1 MDNDLSVGVDVGGT
15 FTDLLLLDRG
25 AGRWRTAKVPS
36 TPADQA
42 VGFTDGI
49 AALGVSPADLR
60 EVLHGTTVATNALL
74 ERRGARV
81 GVIAT
86 AGFRDLLELG
96 RRTRPHAY
104 GLTGSFEALAERQDR
119 LDVPERVTALG
130 EVITPLDETAVER
143 AAIRLRDA
151 GCEAVVIHFL
161 HAYAAP
167 EHERRAATIVRRVWP
182 NPFVCASHE
191 VLAEMREFERGSTAA
206 VHAYVQP
213 AITRYID
220 SVRRRLADAG
230 FAHELLVTQAN
241 GGTMAASVVG
251 ENAVH
256 TVLSG
261 PAAGVI
267 AAAAT
272 GRAAGLADLITG
284 DMGGTSFDVA
294 LILDGEPAISAEKDI
309 AYGIPV
315 RVPMVDVHTIGA
327 GGGSI
332 ARVTSAGL
340 LAVGPHSAGSVPG
353 PVGYGRGGTEPTI
366 TDANLLLGR
375 LDAARVPGG
384 KAADLA
390 AVSAVLA
397 RLGERLGLDAE
408 GTAGAIL
415 RVVNAAMA
423 DAMRLVSVARG
434 QDPRDL
440 AYFPFGGAGPLHA
453 VDLAKELG
461 VGTVLVPRFP
471 GLTSALGCLLAD
483 LRHDF
488 VQTLNRPVDAVTG
501 AEIGAVLA
509 TQEEA
514 GRALLV
520 REGAGRVELQHTADL
535 LFRGQTH
542 MMNVPIPSGGADPAA
557 LREAF
562 IARFH
567 ARFGIAL
574 PGMQVM
580 LLNLRSSAFGRRPP
594 LDLHVFAPAPGS
606 LAPPRTHRRVWF
618 AEGWHETP
626 IYDREGLPPG
636 AELRGP
642 AVVEQTDTTILLHPS
657 SRASVDSLGNLLVT
671 P

>member
-1 MDNDLSVGVDVGGT
+1 MSNDLSVGVDVGGT
-15 FTDLLLLDRG
+15 FTDVLLLDRQ
-25 AGRWRTAKVPS
+25 AGTWRTAKVPS
-36 TPADQA
+36 TAEDQA
-42 VGFTDGI
+42 VGFMDGI
-49 AALGVSPADLR
+49 AALGTSPAALR

-96 RRTRPHAY
+96 RRTRPQPY
-104 GLTGSFEALAERQDR
+104 GLTGSFDALAERQDR
-119 LDVPERVTALG
+119 LEVPERVTAQG
-130 EVITPLDETAVER
+130 AVVTPLDEDAVEA

-151 GCEAVVIHFL
+151 GCEALVIHFL

-167 EHERRAATIVRRVWP
+167 GHERRAAAIARRVWP

-213 AITRYID
+213 AIVRYIG
-220 SVRRRLADAG
+220 SVRRRLAEAG

-241 GGTMAASVVG
+241 GGTMAASVVA

-272 GRAAGLADLITG
+272 GRAAGLPHLITG

-294 LILDGEPAISAEKDI
+294 LILDGEPATSSEKDI

-315 RVPMVDVHTIGA
+315 RVPMIDVHTIGA

-332 ARVTSAGL
+332 ASVTSAGL
-340 LAVGPHSAGSVPG
+340 LAVGPRSAGSYPG
-353 PVGYGRGGTEPTI
+353 PVGYSRGGTEPTI

-375 LDAARVPGG
+375 LDAARVTRG
-384 KAADLA
+384 KAADMGAVA
-390 AVSAVLA
+390 AALQRVGAP
-397 RLGERLGLDAE
+397 LGLNAE
-408 GTAGAIL
+408 GTAAAIL

-488 VQTLNRPVDAVTG
+488 VQTLNRPADAVT
-501 AEIGAVLA
+501 ASEIDAVLA
-509 TQEEA
+509 AQAET
-514 GRALLV
+514 GRALLA
-520 REGAGRVELQHTADL
+520 REGAGTVELRHTADL

-542 MMNVPIPSGGADPAA
+542 MMSVPVTPGAEPST
-557 LREAF
+557 LRDGF

-580 LLNLRSSAFGRRPP
+580 LLNLRTAAFGRRPP
-594 LDLHVFAPAPGS
+594 LDLHVFAPAAGTA
-606 LAPPRTHRRVWF
+606 APPRTHRRVWF
-618 AEGWHETP
+618 AEGWCDTP
-626 IYDREGLPPG
+626 VHDREGLPPG
-636 AELRGP
+636 ATLAGP
-642 AVVEQTDTTILLHPS
+642 AVVEQSDTTVLLHPG
-657 SRASVDSLGNLLVT
+657 SRATVDGLGNLLVT

>member
-1 MDNDLSVGVDVGGT
+1 MNSDLSVGVDVGGT
-15 FTDLLLLDRG
+15 FTDLLLLDR
-25 AGRWRTAKVPS
+25 AAATWRTAKVPS

-49 AALGVSPADLR
+49 AALGVTPGDLT

-86 AGFRDLLELG
+86 QGFRDLLELG
-96 RRTRPHAY
+96 RRTRPNAY
-104 GLTGSFEALAERQDR
+104 GLTGSFDALAERQDR
-119 LDVPERVTALG
+119 LEVPERVTALG
-130 EVITPLDETAVER
+130 EALVPLDEPAVEH
-143 AAIRLRDA
+143 AARTLAEA
-151 GCEAVVIHFL
+151 GCEALVIHFL

-167 EHERRAATIVRRVWP
+167 EHERRAAAIARRVWP
-182 NPFVCASHE
+182 NAFVCASHE

-220 SVRRRLADAG
+220 SIRRRLAAGG
-230 FAHELLVTQAN
+230 FARELLVTQAN
-241 GGTMAASVVG
+241 GGTMAASEVR

-272 GRAAGLADLITG
+272 GRAAGLPDLLTG

-294 LILDGEPAISAEKDI
+294 LILGGEPAISAEKDI

-332 ARVTSAGL
+332 ASVTSAGL
-340 LAVGPHSAGSVPG
+340 LAVGPRSAGSLPG
-353 PVGYGRGGTEPTI
+353 PVGYGRGGMEPTI

-384 KAADLA
+384 RPADLA
-390 AVSAVLA
+390 AVAAALA
-397 RLGERLGLDAE
+397 RMGEPLGLDAE
-408 GTAGAIL
+408 GAAAAIL

-423 DAMRLVSVARG
+423 DAMRLVSVGRG
-434 QDPRDL
+434 QDPREL
-440 AYFPFGGAGPLHA
+440 AYFAFGGAGPLHA
-453 VDLAKELG
+453 VDLARELG
-461 VGTVLVPRFP
+461 IGTVLVPRFP

-488 VQTLNRPVDAVTG
+488 VRTLNRPADAVSG
-501 AEIGAVLA
+501 AEIEAVLA
-509 TQEEA
+509 EQAEA
-514 GRALLV
+514 GRAVLA
-520 REGAGRVELQHTADL
+520 REGASRIELRHTADL

-542 MMNVPIPSGGADPAA
+542 TLNIPLPAGRVDPVA
-557 LREAF
+557 LRDAF
-562 IARFH
+562 TARFL
-567 ARFGIAL
+567 ARFGIEL
-574 PGMQVM
+574 PGMQIM
-580 LLNLRSSAFGRRPP
+580 LLNLRTSAFGRRTP
-594 LDLHVFAPAPGS
+594 LDLSVFAPPPGPA
-606 LAPPRTHRRVWF
+606 APPRSHRRAWF
-618 AEGWHETP
+618 PEGWRDTP
-626 IYDREGLPPG
+626 VHDREGLPPG
-636 AELRGP
+636 AVLRGP
-642 AVVEQTDTTILLHPS
+642 AIVEQSDTTVLLHPG
-657 SRASVDSLGNLLVT
+657 SRAEVDRFGNLLVT

>member
-1 MDNDLSVGVDVGGT
+1 M
-15 FTDLLLLDRG
+15 
-25 AGRWRTAKVPS
+25 
-36 TPADQA
+36 
-42 VGFTDGI
+42 
-49 AALGVSPADLR
+49 
-60 EVLHGTTVATNALL
+60 LHGTTVATNALL

-390 AVSAVLA
+390 AVSAALA

-408 GTAGAIL
+408 GTAGG
-415 RVVNAAMA
+415 
-423 DAMRLVSVARG
+423 DPARG
-434 QDPRDL
+434 ECRH
-440 AYFPFGGAGPLHA
+440 GGCDAAGERGARAGPA
-453 VDLAKELG
+453 RPG
-461 VGTVLVPRFP
+461 VFPVWRRGTAACGGSGEGTRGRHRARASLFP

-509 TQEEA
+509 TQEES

-580 LLNLRSSAFGRRPP
+580 LLNLRSSAFGRRRP

>member
-1 MDNDLSVGVDVGGT
+1 MSSDLSVGVDVGGT
-15 FTDLLLLDRG
+15 FTDLLLLDRQ
-25 AGRWRTAKVPS
+25 AGTWRTAKILS

-49 AALGVSPADLR
+49 AALGVTPAALR

-96 RRTRPHAY
+96 RRTRPNAY

-130 EVITPLDETAVER
+130 QVVTPLDEAAVEA

-151 GCEAVVIHFL
+151 GCEALVIHFL

-167 EHERRAATIVRRVWP
+167 EHERRAAAIARRVWP

-213 AITRYID
+213 AIVRYID

-230 FAHELLVTQAN
+230 FTHELLVTQAN
-241 GGTMAASVVG
+241 GGTMAASVVSD
-251 ENAVH
+251 NAVH

-272 GRAAGLADLITG
+272 GRAAGLPNLITG

-332 ARVTSAGL
+332 AAVTSAGL
-340 LAVGPHSAGSVPG
+340 LAVGPRSAGSDPG

-375 LDAARVPGG
+375 LDATRVMRGR
-384 KAADLA
+384 AADMGAVA
-390 AVSAVLA
+390 AALQRVGAP
-397 RLGERLGLDAE
+397 LGLDAE
-408 GTAGAIL
+408 GTAAAIL
-415 RVVNAAMA
+415 RVVNASMA

-488 VQTLNRPVDAVTG
+488 VQTLNRPVDSVAG
-501 AEIGAVLA
+501 SEIDAVLA
-509 TQEEA
+509 AQAAT
-514 GRALLV
+514 GRTLLA
-520 REGAGRVELQHTADL
+520 REGAGTVELQHTADL

-542 MMNVPIPSGGADPAA
+542 MMSVPLTPGAEPAA
-557 LREAF
+557 LREGF
-562 IARFH
+562 VARFH

-580 LLNLRSSAFGRRPP
+580 LLNLRTSAFGRRTP
-594 LDLHVFAPAPGS
+594 LDLHVFAPPPGER
-606 LAPPRTHRRVWF
+606 APPRTHRRVWF
-618 AEGWHETP
+618 TGGWHDTP
-626 IYDREGLPPG
+626 VFDREGLPPG
-636 AELRGP
+636 ATLVGP
-642 AVVEQTDTTILLHPS
+642 AVVEQSDTTVLLHPS
-657 SRASVDSLGNLLVT
+657 SQARVDALGNLLVT